1 MIKRINQCIRILGG
15 ITLSKKTF
23 YVTTPIYYP
32 SGRLHIGHTYTTVAA
47 DAIARYKRFTG
58 HDVRFLT
65 GTDEHG
71 EKIQK
76 TADEKG
82 MATIDY
88 LDDIVGDI
96 KKLWQTMEISYDDFI
111 RTTEKRHEKAV
122 QNIFQKL
129 YDQGDIYLG
138 EYEGWYCVP
147 CESLWTDT
155 QVGDDN
161 KCPDCKRDVQKKKES
176 SYFFKLSKYQQRLVD
191 YYNAHPDF
199 CFPES
204 RKNEMLNNFIN
215 AGLEDLSV
223 SRTTFDWG
231 IKVPFDEKHVIY
243 VWIDALCNYI
253 TALGYEGEDSSLM
266 DRYWPSNVQIVGKE
280 IVRFHTIIW
289 PALLM
294 ALDLPL
300 PEKVYGHGWILFSE
314 DKMSKSKG
322 NIVYPEP
329 LIERYGIDSL
339 KYFLLREFTFG
350 QDGNYTNRNF
360 LTRINSDLAN
370 DLGNLLSR
378 TISMIE
384 KYNNCII
391 PSPKTSGGFHD
402 ELKSIAESMPAK
414 VDSAMDRLQFNEALE
429 EVWKLIRR
437 SNKYVDETMP
447 WALAKDESKKDE
459 LDTVLY
465 NLAESLRI
473 ATVMISPILH
483 ITADKIFNQLGVSED
498 IKAYES
504 SKEFGLIKKGTK
516 INKGEI
522 LFPRLDIDKEL
533 GVMEEMFGKKK
544 EEVSDLPKEEVKEEI
559 KEEKKGKEEITI
571 DDFAKVEL
579 KVGKVLEAEKHPKAD
594 KLLVFKIKLK
604 DEVRQ
609 IVSGIAKFYDPA
621 ELIGRNVVVVTNLKP
636 VKLRGIES
644 QGMILSA
651 ATEDDSKLVLIS
663 AQDIEDGVEVR

>member
-1 MIKRINQCIRILGG
+1 M
-15 ITLSKKTF
+15 SKKTF

-82 MATIDY
+82 MAPIDY

-155 QVGDDN
+155 QVGDDH

-191 YYNAHPDF
+191 YYNANPDF

-329 LIERYGIDSL
+329 IIERYGIDSL

-384 KYNNCII
+384 KYNDCII
-391 PSPKTSGGFHD
+391 PSPKTNGGFHD

-504 SKEFGLIKKGTK
+504 SKEFGLIKEGTK

-544 EEVSDLPKEEVKEEI
+544 EEVNELPKEEVKEEI

>member
-1 MIKRINQCIRILGG
+1 M
-15 ITLSKKTF
+15 SKKTF

-82 MATIDY
+82 MAPIDY

-155 QVGDDN
+155 QVGDDH

-191 YYNAHPDF
+191 YYNANPDF

-329 LIERYGIDSL
+329 IIERYGIDSL

-384 KYNNCII
+384 KYNDCII
-391 PSPKTSGGFHD
+391 PSPKTNGGFHD

-498 IKAYES
+498 IRTYES
-504 SKEFGLIKKGTK
+504 SKEFGLIKEGTK

-544 EEVSDLPKEEVKEEI
+544 EEVNELPKEEVKEEVKEEI

>member
-1 MIKRINQCIRILGG
+1 M
-15 ITLSKKTF
+15 SKKTF

-82 MATIDY
+82 MAPIDY

-155 QVGDDN
+155 QVGDDH

-191 YYNAHPDF
+191 YYNANPDF

-329 LIERYGIDSL
+329 IIERYGIDSL

-384 KYNNCII
+384 KYNDCII

-414 VDSAMDRLQFNEALE
+414 VDNAMDRLQFNEALE

-447 WALAKDESKKDE
+447 WELAKDESKKDE

-498 IKAYES
+498 IRTYES
-504 SKEFGLIKKGTK
+504 SKEFGLIKEGTK

-544 EEVSDLPKEEVKEEI
+544 EEVNELPKEKVKEET